1 MKEIAMTEPAID
13 LKGLTADIVGAH
25 VANNSV
31 ATGDLPLLIKSIY
44 EALSTLGEA
53 AESVEPEK
61 KAPAVAIRSSVK
73 PDYIVCLEDGKK
85 LKMMKRYLASR
96 YNLTPAQYRQKWG
109 RPSDYPMVA
118 PNYSEARKAL
128 ANAIGLGRKPTAKVV
143 SKAAKVVKKVEA
155 AAKPVVARAK
165 QAVAVVEQQVETV
178 AKPVR
183 ARAKKA
189 VADVVAAVAP
199 APKTRGRKP
208 KSA

>member
-1 MKEIAMTEPAID
+1 MKEIAMTEPTVD

-31 ATGDLPLLIKSIY
+31 TASDVPLLIKSVY
-44 EALSTLGEA
+44 NALSTLGEKVEPA
-53 AESVEPEK
+53 APEK
-61 KAPAVAIRSSVK
+61 KAPAVSIRASVK
-73 PDYIVCLEDGKK
+73 PDYIVCLEDGKQ

-96 YNLTPAQYRQKWG
+96 YNLTPEQYRQKW
-109 RPSDYPMVA
+109 RLPSDYPMVA

-128 ANAIGLGRKPTAKVV
+128 ANAIGLGRKRTT
-143 SKAAKVVKKVEA
+143 KAAANVVKKVEA

-165 QAVAVVEQQVETV
+165 KAVAVVEQQVEAS